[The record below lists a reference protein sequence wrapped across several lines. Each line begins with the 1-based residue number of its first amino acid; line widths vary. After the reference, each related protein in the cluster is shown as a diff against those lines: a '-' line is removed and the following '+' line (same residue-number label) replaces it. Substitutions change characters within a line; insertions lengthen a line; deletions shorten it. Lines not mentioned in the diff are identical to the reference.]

1 MPQQKPNNSS
11 LKEQLNELQSEET
24 QGMLLHK
31 NNNKPV
37 ITIIGKHAKE
47 QFDKALDL
55 AFKEQSNRPIVIETP
70 LSNSD
75 ELIRQA
81 ELASHQLH
89 IATNFRTEDEH
100 KLILANQKH
109 HKSLHNLP
117 QGYYNTPSLT
127 NKRDTTDG
135 LQGNFVDDKTPH
147 FTPTSYDIAIPKLTQ
162 EQKQLI
168 KVYGTAGETDK
179 SVQQNDG
186 NLQVKNLLRE
196 VEEAL
201 SKQTDT
207 IFTIHNPYA
216 LVEAIDEAD
225 YYKRNADT
233 YLQEYQLIQQKQS
246 KLSSTKR
253 RKIVEIVE
261 KYLLT

>member
-1 MPQQKPNNSS
+1 MPQYKPNNSS

-31 NNNKPV
+31 HNNKPV
-37 ITIIGKHAKE
+37 IAVIGKNAKE
-47 QFDKALDL
+47 QLDKALAL
-55 AFKEQSNRPIVIETP
+55 AFKEQCNRPIVIETP
-70 LSNSD
+70 LSNTD

-100 KLILANQKH
+100 KLMLANQKY

-117 QGYYNTPSLT
+117 QGYHNVPTL
-127 NKRDTTDG
+127 
-135 LQGNFVDDKTPH
+135 VDKEPNSEDLHKN
-147 FTPTSYDIAIPKLTQ
+147 SSDDSKAQSVLA
-162 EQKQLI
+162 E
-168 KVYGTAGETDK
+168 
-179 SVQQNDG
+179 VQQSLHN
-186 NLQVKNLLRE
+186 NKE
-196 VEEAL
+196 
-201 SKQTDT
+201 TT
-207 IFTIHNPYA
+207 FTIKNPYA
-216 LVEAIDEAD
+216 PIEPIEEAE
-225 YYKRNADT
+225 YYKQNAEY
-233 YLQEYQLIQQKQS
+233 YLKEYQLIQQKQS